1 MCIRDRGNHDGYQYV
16 IDVDDSSDDIAI
28 VQGSKTKLN
37 DDERVVIIFGKT
49 IRVLPY
55 SG

>member
-1 MCIRDRGNHDGYQYV
+1 MIVPRNVRLKFSTLCFVLIFLQRDV
-16 IDVDDSSDDIAI
+16 AI
-28 VQGSKTKLN
+28 VQGSGTVIKN
-37 DDERVVIIFGKT
+37 GERVVIIFGKT